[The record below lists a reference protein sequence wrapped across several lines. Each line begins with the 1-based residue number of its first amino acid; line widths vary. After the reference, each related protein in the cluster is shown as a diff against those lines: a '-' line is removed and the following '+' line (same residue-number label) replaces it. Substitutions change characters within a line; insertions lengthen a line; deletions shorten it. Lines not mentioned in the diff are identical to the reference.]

1 VHASATIKAA
11 LPVVASEA
19 EPVAV
24 VDDDGLLQGTIDR
37 VGVCNALARRSQ
49 VQQHAMAEEIVA

>member
-1 VHASATIKAA
+1 M
-11 LPVVASEA
+11 VAGEA

-24 VDDDGLLQGTIDR
+24 VDDDGLLQGTVDR

-49 VQQHAMAEEIVA
+49 APQNAKAKETVS

>member
-1 VHASATIKAA
+1 VHAGATIKEA
-11 LPVVASEA
+11 LPIVADQA

-24 VDDDGLLQGTIDR
+24 VDDDGLLQGTVDR

-49 VQQHAMAEEIVA
+49 AAQRAMAEEAVI